1 MDKQERDDLKKAY
14 KKEKDPR
21 VRARILAVNMVCSE
35 GFKINEAAACLMQC
49 PDRVG
54 MWIQH
59 FNTDGLDGLRDL
71 PRSGRPPK
79 IPLQRMDKIMKQA
92 SQTPTTPATLHQQIF
107 QKTKVKLHLTYVRE
121 LMRKYGLSSK
131 RTTSIH
137 INAASKELVKTWQK
151 NLKRRISRLEMQ
163 GFTLVVEDESF
174 FIRDRTEGCRY
185 WTPVGTPVLVP
196 YVGSHD
202 TVTAYGSLAA
212 DGRQFFRT
220 YDRFNAPTFVEYL
233 KSMHRCFGKIAV
245 IADKA
250 TPHRAKLVEDLL
262 RENNEINIIYLPKG
276 SPYLNAVEEC
286 WHRAKRALLVSKY
299 YKTKHDMQH
308 SISEYLR
315 TVRHSLDIKK
325 YLARKFE
332 YVLMN
337 F

>member
-1 MDKQERDDLKKAY
+1 MDKQKRDDLKKAY
-14 KKEKDPR
+14 KKEKDLR
-21 VRARILAVNMVCSE
+21 VRARILAVNMVCNE
-35 GFKINEAAACLMQC
+35 GLKINEAAAYLMQC
-49 PDRVG
+49 PDWIG
-54 MWIQH
+54 MWIQR

-79 IPLQRMDKIMKQA
+79 IPLQEMNEIMKQA
-92 SQTPTTPATLHQQIF
+92 SQTPTTPAALYQQIF

-137 INAASKELVKTWQK
+137 INAASKEFVKTWQR

-202 TVTAYGSLAA
+202 TVTVYGSLVA

-220 YDRFNAPTFVEYL
+220 YDRFNATTFVEYL

-245 IADKA
+245 ITDKA
-250 TPHRAKLVEDLL
+250 TPHCAKLVEDLL
-262 RENNEINIIYLPKG
+262 RENNEIKIIYLPKG
-276 SPYLNAVEEC
+276 LPYLNAVEEC
-286 WHRAKRALLVSKY
+286 WHRAKQALLVSKY
-299 YKTKHDMQH
+299 YKTKYDMQH

-315 TVRHSLDIKK
+315 TIRHSLDIKK

-332 YVLMN
+332 RVLTN